1 MSENLKIIE
10 KKFGH
15 LAQMRLDL
23 EYSIGKMALPL
34 EKIEKKA
41 IASLTP
47 DERET
52 VSAFTA
58 RFSDFQEHLAKTMR
72 GIAIEEE
79 VNVDLFGNVLAFM
92 EKLQILDNI
101 ELWKAIRELRN
112 SVNHEYEDDPEVL
125 FQFLNNLIKNAPFL
139 FSVHNKLKALVKES
153 YGFLFDDK
161 KATSSFQLK

>member
-1 MSENLKIIE
+1 
-10 KKFGH
+10 
-15 LAQMRLDL
+15 
-23 EYSIGKMALPL
+23 
-34 EKIEKKA
+34 
-41 IASLTP
+41 
-47 DERET
+47 
-52 VSAFTA
+52 
-58 RFSDFQEHLAKTMR
+58 MR

-153 YGFLFDDK
+153 YGFSFDDK